1 MFLQME
7 DNYPPGTPGDLA
19 VCYIDSSETKWSFDR
34 VATRE
39 DGDKEL
45 KRLLGQS
52 EVLEVIIERGPK
64 QGLKSAAV
72 WIAKC
77 EGGDQWV
84 RIVETDGA
92 EQYWARW
99 I

>member
-1 MFLQME
+1 MFLKMN
-7 DNYPPGTPGDLA
+7 DNYPPGTPGDIA
-19 VCYIDSSETKWSFDR
+19 VCYIHSSETMWSFDQ
-34 VATRE
+34 VATRDE
-39 DGDKEL
+39 GNSKL
-45 KRLLGQS
+45 KSLVGQDD
-52 EVLEVIIERGPK
+52 VLEVISEEGPK

-92 EQYWARW
+92 EQYWSQW
-99 I
+99 V

>member
-1 MFLQME
+1 MFLKMN

-19 VCYIDSSETKWSFDR
+19 VCYIDSSETTWSFDP

-45 KRLLGQS
+45 KRLLGRS
-52 EVLEVIIERGPK
+52 EVLEVIIEEGPK

-77 EGGDQWV
+77 EVGDQWV

-92 EQYWARW
+92 EQFWAHW
-99 I
+99 V

>member
-1 MFLQME
+1 MFLKMN
-7 DNYPPGTPGDLA
+7 DNYPPGTLGDLA
-19 VCYIDSSETKWSFDR
+19 VCYVDSSETKWSFEQ

-39 DGDKEL
+39 DGDEQL
-45 KRLLGQS
+45 RRLLGQS
-52 EVLEVIIERGPK
+52 DVLGVIIEEGPK
-64 QGLKSAAV
+64 QGLISAAV

-92 EQYWARW
+92 EQYWAQW
-99 I
+99 V

>member
-1 MFLQME
+1 MFLKMN
-7 DNYPPGTPGDLA
+7 DNYPPGTDGDLA
-19 VCYIDSSETKWSFDR
+19 VCYIDSSETTWSFVR

-39 DGDKEL
+39 EGEREL
-45 KRLLGQS
+45 KKLLSQS
-52 EVLEVIIERGPK
+52 DVLEVILESGPK
-64 QGLKSAAV
+64 QGLKSAAC

-92 EQYWARW
+92 EQYWAQW
-99 I
+99 V